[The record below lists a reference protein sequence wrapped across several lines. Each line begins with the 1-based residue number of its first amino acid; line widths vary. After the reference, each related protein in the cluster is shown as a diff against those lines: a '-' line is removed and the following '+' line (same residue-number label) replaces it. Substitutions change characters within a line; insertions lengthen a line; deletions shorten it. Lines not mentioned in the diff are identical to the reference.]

1 MTTSTTPKFSPVD
14 PPLIGSLFTK
24 PVFAWLWLVVRL
36 YLGWNWIESGWGKFN
51 NPAWMQTG
59 AALKGFWTNAIAIP
73 EAPARPLIAFDWY
86 RSFLQT
92 LLDSGAY
99 TWFAKLIAI
108 GEIVIGVM
116 LILGIYAGL
125 AAFLGGF
132 MNWNFI
138 MAGSASV
145 NGVFLILSIL
155 LVLAWKIAGLVG
167 LDRWILPLL
176 GTPWQAGKLLQKTTQ
191 PKK

>member
-108 GEIVIGVM
+108 SEIVIGVM
-116 LILGIYAGL
+116 LILGIYAGF
-125 AAFLGGF
+125 AAFIGGF